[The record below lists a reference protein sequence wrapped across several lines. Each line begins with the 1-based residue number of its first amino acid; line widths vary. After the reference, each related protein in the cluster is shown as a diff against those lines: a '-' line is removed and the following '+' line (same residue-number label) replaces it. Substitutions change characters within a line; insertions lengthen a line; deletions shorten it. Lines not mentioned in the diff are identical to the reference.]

1 MDRTI
6 TIGMPSPVPQGHRV
20 RVHERVADGEARTV
34 IAVTDLETGSRWQR
48 EASAADDA
56 VWTGTVRD
64 CVIEQTTGGVR
75 TLLHVDIVPGAAT
88 EADDA
93 LRGADAAAEAA
104 RTEALRWGGADRVP
118 EPEQPRFW

>member
-6 TIGMPSPVPQGHRV
+6 TVRMPAPVPQGHRV
-20 RVHERVADGEARTV
+20 RVHERVAADDARTV
-34 IAVTDLETGSRWQR
+34 VAVTDLETGIRWQHD
-48 EASAADDA
+48 APAVDDA
-56 VWTGTVRD
+56 VWTATVRD
-64 CVIEQTTGGVR
+64 CAIEQVVGGAR
-75 TLLHVDIVPGAAT
+75 TRLRVDIVPGAAM

-104 RTEALRWGGADRVP
+104 REEALRWGGADRAP